1 MGSFLPERVIQ
12 RGYPAVHWSWD
23 MLLHREEVGLP
34 INVSARWLYA
44 LELYLYIANKAKAR
58 YACGIVAITAIIAM
72 AVC

>member
-1 MGSFLPERVIQ
+1 
-12 RGYPAVHWSWD
+12 